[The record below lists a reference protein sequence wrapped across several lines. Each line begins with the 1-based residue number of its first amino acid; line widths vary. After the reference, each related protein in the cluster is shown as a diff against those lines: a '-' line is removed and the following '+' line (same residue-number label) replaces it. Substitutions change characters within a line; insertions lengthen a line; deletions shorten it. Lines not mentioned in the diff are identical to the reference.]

1 MTLQTTIAAP
11 FRHTRKVTMKKN
23 ELVYYYA
30 LDRKW
35 MSTDQANQLLRRA
48 EEDGLLKQENGLYSP
63 AFDAA
68 AVTIPVGFKPTSAIF
83 ERNDPMQEL
92 IGRIARA
99 RKVEETGIVAEMN
112 TVIREG
118 FDTHLLPPAALVIL
132 AKKYQVPCDDLRDSL
147 RQALKKS

>member
-1 MTLQTTIAAP
+1 MTLRTTIAAP
-11 FRHTRKVTMKKN
+11 FRHTRKSGMKKN

-48 EEDGLLKQENGLYSP
+48 EEDGLLKQENGIFSP
-63 AFDAA
+63 AFDIA

-99 RKVEETGIVAEMN
+99 RKVEETEIVAEMN
-112 TVIREG
+112 KVIREG
-118 FDTHLLPPAALVIL
+118 FDTHLLPPAALVVL
-132 AKKYQVPCDDLRDSL
+132 AKKYHVSCDDLRDPL
-147 RQALKKS
+147 RQALRKA